1 MHIAFAFAFAAYQG
15 GEFTLDTPPDSSQSQ
30 SNETA
35 QPDRQAKVTS
45 PTTAGQLTEPSQP
58 DRSLKAA
65 STTTAGQSSEP
76 SQPDQQPNVASPTS
90 SSKRAR
96 TDVPFELIRDRD
108 SVIRTALVFRKR
120 RSVYLS
126 LNIVVCISHPT
137 PHPSQKKK
145 NSSNLRCWYRSSR
158 LSVLK
163 QLGRV
168 YRLVL
173 SLV

>member
-30 SNETA
+30 SNEAA

-45 PTTAGQLTEPSQP
+45 PTTAEQLTEPSQP

-96 TDVPFELIRDRD
+96 SKGPPDPKTSKRARTDVPFELIRDRD

-126 LNIVVCISHPT
+126 LNIVVCISHRT
-137 PHPSQKKK
+137 PHPSQKK
-145 NSSNLRCWYRSSR
+145 RTH
-158 LSVLK
+158 
-163 QLGRV
+163 QI
-168 YRLVL
+168 
-173 SLV
+173 